1 MSENPKRALFVAL
14 HDTCLNN

>member
-14 HDTCLNN
+14 HDTCLNY